1 MMRTAVFSIALIFGG
16 LRRLLRPLWLF
27 GAVLF
32 EGLFLLAPQYIPH
45 REVNFLGA
53 LVNDKQSFRF
63 VRARPALAQR

>member
-1 MMRTAVFSIALIFGG
+1 MRTAVFSIALVFGG
-16 LRRLLRPLWLF
+16 LRRLLWLF

-45 REVNFLGA
+45 REVNFFGA

-63 VRARPALAQR
+63 VRVPSCPL